1 MGLISAENTPQLCC
15 NCWNIPFCVALLFAV
30 GLIGCTNTCFTFTS
44 NPPTGTINIKAGDPT
59 PACTLTK
66 ANGAVRLVLKAVPM
80 CNYCSESSRIQHIF
94 VSIRGIDVTSS
105 SIADEESPDWQN
117 LAPQLAKQ
125 PLQVDLV
132 RDTADRSAGEPLGEI
147 VTVPAGVYRQ
157 LRVRFLPDPLAAEDQ
172 LPEKNACG
180 NTGFNCVVMT
190 DGRVQRLQ
198 LDGRSP
204 ELRIMSDRIE
214 GGSLFLPSG
223 TDSDLVIELKPVWAW
238 FSSTDDGV
246 RLLPAL
252 TGKAKVG
259 RIEFDELGSLE
270 R

>member
-1 MGLISAENTPQLCC
+1 M
-15 NCWNIPFCVALLFAV
+15 
-30 GLIGCTNTCFTFTS
+30 
-44 NPPTGTINIKAGDPT
+44 
-59 PACTLTK
+59 
-66 ANGAVRLVLKAVPM
+66 
-80 CNYCSESSRIQHIF
+80 
-94 VSIRGIDVTSS
+94 
-105 SIADEESPDWQN
+105 
-117 LAPQLAKQ
+117 
-125 PLQVDLV
+125 
-132 RDTADRSAGEPLGEI
+132 
-147 VTVPAGVYRQ
+147 TVPAGVYRQ

>member
-1 MGLISAENTPQLCC
+1 
-15 NCWNIPFCVALLFAV
+15 
-30 GLIGCTNTCFTFTS
+30 
-44 NPPTGTINIKAGDPT
+44 
-59 PACTLTK
+59 
-66 ANGAVRLVLKAVPM
+66 M
-80 CNYCSESSRIQHIF
+80 CNSCSESSRIQHIV